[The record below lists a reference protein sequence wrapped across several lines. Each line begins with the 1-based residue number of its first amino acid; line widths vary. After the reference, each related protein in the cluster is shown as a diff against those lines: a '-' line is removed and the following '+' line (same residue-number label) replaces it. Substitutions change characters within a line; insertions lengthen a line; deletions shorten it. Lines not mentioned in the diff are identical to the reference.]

1 MYNDGAEIEFR
12 RKKKEAEERKGRE
25 AQRQIEQLQSATA
38 NGDRQLQEAQRLL
51 NEAQRNREIQAS
63 VTQNELKRLQKQKAR
78 AQKRAQRLG

>member
-1 MYNDGAEIEFR
+1 MYNDAAEIEFR
-12 RKKKEAEERKGRE
+12 RKKKETEERKGHE
-25 AQRQIEQLQSATA
+25 AQRLIEQLQSATA
-38 NGDRQLQEAQRLL
+38 NGDRQIQEAQRLL